1 MRRFRLDWERKE
13 EVEEKWG
20 SKWKRKGEG
29 SWEGMNILNRLI
41 DKRYLSVYD
50 MENRKISHFIQALWH
65 PYGAWKWPFL
75 TKWEIHCLPHY
86 PHIGPFQKNSHLV
99 RVWPRKNGKKR
110 EEMHENIKTKLRKF
124 FLPFFW
130 LNVTAIMLGLTSIP
144 QNIFT
149 YLLMKNK

>member
-1 MRRFRLDWERKE
+1 
-13 EVEEKWG
+13 
-20 SKWKRKGEG
+20 
-29 SWEGMNILNRLI
+29 
-41 DKRYLSVYD
+41 

-86 PHIGPFQKNSHLV
+86 PHMGPFQKNSHLV

-110 EEMHENIKTKLRKF
+110 EEMHENIKTKLRNF

-149 YLLMKNK
+149 YLLMKNKQHSLQSFILVPYALIKKKPSSLSVDNYRLVIFSLQLVLTKNLSSC